1 MGGSIADA
9 LIGVVGKGL
18 DRFIPDPVKQ
28 KEFEIEI
35 MRLEQDGAFK
45 GIEAIKTEAQS
56 SDPWT
61 SRARPSF
68 MYVMYALL
76 LWSIP
81 MGFLSA
87 FNPDFALR
95 VIEGFKLTLSAIPDE
110 LYALFGVGN
119 LGYNAAR
126 SFDKKIKILGAG
138 RL

>member
-1 MGGSIADA
+1 MGNSIADA
-9 LIGVVGKGL
+9 VIGVVGKGL

-35 MRLEQDGAFK
+35 MRLEQEGAFK

-56 SDPWT
+56 DDPWT

-87 FNPDFALR
+87 FNPEFAIR
-95 VIEGFKLTLSAIPDE
+95 VIDGFKLTLAAIPE
-110 LYALFGVGN
+110 SLYALFGVGY

-126 SFDKKIKILGAG
+126 SYDKKLMVQGGG
-138 RL
+138 R